1 MKIPCLNH
9 TLIIPCHEIKAS
21 VQKWHLIH
29 EFQSH
34 CSLWPPYEPNKKA
47 TQTIGVKR
55 INSFCPLLYSGYAH
69 MHTVI
74 IFFCLS
80 LLAAQITSLKTR
92 WTTSSVERFV
102 SQRNWRNV
110 QKLKKKEA
118 TFVVFLTREG
128 WRYVNCTSKNR
139 CSQIVP
145 AAVGAPTYLASPS
158 KSILLRQSRVRN
170 VLAIFSSEIRSAV
183 ARLCIWKAWVLPR
196 ALSV

>member
-21 VQKWHLIH
+21 AQKWHLIH

-47 TQTIGVKR
+47 TQTTGVKR

-69 MHTVI
+69 MHTII

-92 WTTSSVERFV
+92 RTTSYMERFV
-102 SQRNWRNV
+102 SPQWNWRNV

-118 TFVVFLTREG
+118 TSVVFLTREG
-128 WRYVNCTSKNR
+128 WRYGNCTFKNR
-139 CSQIVP
+139 CGQIVP
-145 AAVGAPTYLASPS
+145 AAGEAPTYLASLS
-158 KSILLRQSRVRN
+158 ESILLR
-170 VLAIFSSEIRSAV
+170 
-183 ARLCIWKAWVLPR
+183 
-196 ALSV
+196 